1 MAFDKQRV
9 STTGGNCILD
19 SENKVYVSLGQK
31 SVRKKARD
39 INIGDMLLFKK
50 KYITT
55 TLEEVEPH
63 LTKSP
68 RYSIAKEA
76 LHEVNTAGQY
86 IPKLRTMAIRGI
98 YSGRVDDSLEDKIM
112 KNNGEFTS
120 SEYNSMN
127 NILTSTIE
135 NHSMEPLKSGFKTW
149 LEGETVAPRD
159 ENWRYFRALEDIN
172 QGFREWD
179 SNDRSQNSIYFKYKL
194 YTTVRRGIMNYLAQC
209 KGRGKGPNVQEREDS
224 PFNLKLTPEIKATL
238 DFFIKEVNE
247 DYTFVRVTE
256 IDHLHKRSSINGP
269 GNGNDEKL
277 FKGIITEKPDNLDIE
292 EIDIFSLV
300 NHYHK
305 LTEFFGLV
313 IGASRSSMSPNSEM
327 DDIMKTPAN
336 FGLYHALAHEFL
348 LKYKENVEDIKAQQ
362 QIYLCNL
369 DKNFRNLFDEYKDTM
384 WRQIIDGTMDKIAG
398 VKEGDMLNFIEKIH
412 SLRNAVPR
420 RYLETSF
427 LHKKIVQTAIKFEG
441 DKEGNAQNPLHAVTN
456 PYEWKETKEKF
467 ERNKRILNEEYGL
480 ITPEGGKP
488 VGLGDLTQW
497 MEGEAPLPD
506 TKELREILSTYGLER
521 FADCRV
527 TRFYFSSNA
536 KKSLPSLIFGNLK
549 KRLGM

>member
-19 SENKVYVSLGQK
+19 SENKVYVNLGQK

-39 INIGDMLLFKK
+39 INVGDMLLFKK

-68 RYSIAKEA
+68 RYSLAKEA

-86 IPKLRTMAIRGI
+86 IPRLRTMTIRGI
-98 YSGRVDDSLEDKIM
+98 YTGRVDDSLENKIM
-112 KNNGEFTS
+112 KNDGEFTS

-127 NILTSTIE
+127 NILISTIE
-135 NHSMEPLKSGFKTW
+135 NHSMDPLKSGFKTW

-172 QGFREWD
+172 QGFREWN

-247 DYTFVRVTE
+247 EYTFVRVTN
-256 IDHLHKRSSINGP
+256 IDHLHKRRPVNGP
-269 GNGNDEKL
+269 KDENDEKL

-292 EIDIFSLV
+292 EMDLFKLV
-300 NHYHK
+300 RHYND
-305 LTEFFGLV
+305 LTEFFGG
-313 IGASRSSMSPNSEM
+313 IMGAMLYSTSEM
-327 DDIMKTPAN
+327 EEETKNPAN
-336 FGLYHALAHEFL
+336 LGIMHAYAHEFL
-348 LKYKENVEDIKAQQ
+348 SKYKENSGDIKAEQ
-362 QIYLCNL
+362 QIYLCSL
-369 DKNFRNLFDEYKDTM
+369 DKDTRKIFEENKDRL
-384 WRQIIDGTMDKIAG
+384 WCQIIDGTMDKIIEM
-398 VKEGDMLNFIEKIH
+398 KEGSILNFIETIQ
-412 SLRNAVPR
+412 SLRNALPR
-420 RYLETSF
+420 RYIETSF
-427 LHKKIVQTAIKFEG
+427 LHKKLMQTAIKYIGDEEG
-441 DKEGNAQNPLHAVTN
+441 TPQNPIHAATN

-467 ERNKRILNEEYGL
+467 ERNKKLLNEEYGL
-480 ITPEGGKP
+480 IRTEDGN
-488 VGLGDLTQW
+488 VIGLGDLTQHLGG
-497 MEGEAPLPD
+497 EG
-506 TKELREILSTYGLER
+506 GLENKNEVKEALLTHGLED
-521 FADCRV
+521 FIDCRI
-527 TRFYFSSNA
+527 TRPF
-536 KKSLPSLIFGNLK
+536 FGNEKDNLLK
-549 KRLGM
+549 KIRKLLGM